1 MGASRRRLDPE
12 NRPEMTGSF
21 CYSRAYSRRADSESA
36 GCSGAKIDVM
46 TRSQLFSD
54 SLLFVGLSFML
65 KDDAL
70 RFLFQVYP
78 RIHSFG
84 RFACACMFE
93 RGFFAHI
100 DSCSREIME
109 KLVFVFLT
117 FPEFLVLQK
126 VSSISFPGYFP
137 SPSCRARRIVPVSS
151 PQD

>member
-36 GCSGAKIDVM
+36 GYPGAKIDVM

-54 SLLFVGLSFML
+54 SVYIMRLGMSYQHGLSFML

-84 RFACACMFE
+84 RFASVVYLS
-93 RGFFAHI
+93 GGSFAHI

-109 KLVFVFLT
+109 KLVFVFFNFSRIPRFT
-117 FPEFLVLQK
+117 EGFFYFFSWIFP
-126 VSSISFPGYFP
+126 IT
-137 SPSCRARRIVPVSS
+137 IV
-151 PQD
+151 